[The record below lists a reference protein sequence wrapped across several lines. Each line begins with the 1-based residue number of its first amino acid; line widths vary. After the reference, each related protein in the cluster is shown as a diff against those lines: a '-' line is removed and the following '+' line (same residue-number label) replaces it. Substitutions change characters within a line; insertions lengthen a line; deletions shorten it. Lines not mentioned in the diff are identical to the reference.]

1 MITPIPDG
9 EKTSLS
15 ESKNKSQGEVKMENK
30 DIVCPECG
38 ATISKW
44 ADVCIECGYPN
55 NEYEERLSED
65 NVRAQAKERYVEGE
79 GANSYE
85 VINVDYE
92 LNDTTLEI
100 TAFIQKTEESDDCNG
115 EGDHFWLTMFDPNGY
130 DIASGGV
137 DLPYMEVGET
147 NDVWIRAKIDRM
159 GTYSILVELE

>member
-1 MITPIPDG
+1 
-9 EKTSLS
+9 
-15 ESKNKSQGEVKMENK
+15 MENK

-115 EGDHFWLTMFDPNGY
+115 EGDHFWLTMFDPNGD
-130 DIASGGV
+130 DISSVHKGLKFAGSG
-137 DLPYMEVGET
+137 T
-147 NDVWIRAKIDRM
+147 RIICATKIRNNFIPLQRFN
-159 GTYSILVELE
+159 IV